1 MNQGMHLLIDTYG
14 LNPEGQTNSDIWYEI
29 LDTLPGILGMTKMMA
44 PYVVHH
50 TPTNTR
56 TGMVVIAESHLSM
69 RTYQHSD
76 HGLSARIDLF
86 SCKPF
91 DDQSALEHIRRQL
104 GNGESIREPSILGV
118 DGNPQEPTY
127 RIKTIRRGI
136 ETHLLLDVFGQDPE
150 KLRDATLWY
159 DTLDELAQLHEG
171 RVEAAPYLVR
181 FKDDTG
187 KPAGV
192 TGMVLTSRGEAA
204 VHTYPENK
212 FYAMDV
218 TGLSPNDITPALNIL
233 QRKIGQ
239 GTIEENLSDT
249 SMYTPSTSTTPFYRV
264 RSIDRGF
271 SSE

>member
-14 LNPEGQTNSDIWYEI
+14 LNPEDQTNSDLWYEI
-29 LDTLPGILGMTKMMA
+29 LDELPGILGMTKMMA
-44 PYVVHH
+44 PYVVNTPNH
-50 TPTNTR
+50 TQ

-69 RTYQHSD
+69 RTYQPSQ

-91 DDQSALEHIRRQL
+91 DDQSALEYIRRQL
-104 GNGESIREPSILGV
+104 GRGDSVREPSILGV
-118 DGNPQEPTY
+118 DENPQKPTY
-127 RIKTIRRGI
+127 RIKTLQRGT

-159 DTLDELAQLHEG
+159 ATLDELAQLHEE
-171 RVEAAPYLVR
+171 RVAAPYLIR
-181 FKDDTG
+181 FKDNG

-204 VHTYPENK
+204 VHTYPENN
-212 FYAMDV
+212 FYAMDI
-218 TGLSPNDITPALNIL
+218 TGLSPNNITPALHIL
-233 QRKIGQ
+233 QQRIGQ
-239 GTIEENLSDT
+239 GTIEEHLNDNSV
-249 SMYTPSTSTTPFYRV
+249 YTPTSSTTPFYRV
-264 RSIDRGF
+264 RSINRGF